1 MMVFNRIKLQA
12 FYLITFVLLMI
23 GLSYASVPLYK
34 IFCQVTGY
42 GGTPQVSEE
51 NNTKIISKK
60 VDVRFDSSTE
70 KNSPIFF
77 EPVKK
82 TITTQLGT
90 NELIFF
96 KAINFSD
103 KEITGTATFNV
114 TPLLAAQY
122 FNKIECFCFE
132 EQVFAP
138 GQEVEMPVSFFIDPA
153 IIQDKSVS
161 NLEEITLSYT
171 MFTTIKTSK
180 R

>member
-1 MMVFNRIKLQA
+1 MEFNRIKLQA
-12 FYLITFVLLMI
+12 LYLIMFVLLMI

-51 NNTKIISKK
+51 NNTKVFSEI

-77 EPVKK
+77 EPVTKV
-82 TITTQLGT
+82 ITTQLGK

-96 KAINFSD
+96 KAINYAD
-103 KEITGTATFNV
+103 EELTGTATFNV

-153 IIQDKSVS
+153 IIHDKSVKD
-161 NLEEITLSYT
+161 LKEITLSYT
-171 MFTTIKTSK
+171 MYTTTKTSE

>member
-1 MMVFNRIKLQA
+1 MSVFNVSPLQA
-12 FYLITFVLLMI
+12 
-23 GLSYASVPLYK
+23 G
-34 IFCQVTGY
+34 
-42 GGTPQVSEE
+42 
-51 NNTKIISKK
+51 
-60 VDVRFDSSTE
+60 
-70 KNSPIFF
+70 
-77 EPVKK
+77 
-82 TITTQLGT
+82 
-90 NELIFF
+90 
-96 KAINFSD
+96 
-103 KEITGTATFNV
+103 
-114 TPLLAAQY
+114 QY

>member
-1 MMVFNRIKLQA
+1 MEFNRIKLQA
-12 FYLITFVLLMI
+12 LYLIMFVLLMI

-51 NNTKIISKK
+51 NNTKVISER

-77 EPVKK
+77 EPVTKV
-82 TITTQLGT
+82 ITTQLGK

-96 KAINFSD
+96 KAINYAD
-103 KEITGTATFNV
+103 EELTGTATFNV

-153 IIQDKSVS
+153 IIHDKSVKD
-161 NLEEITLSYT
+161 LKEITLSYT
-171 MFTTIKTSK
+171 MYTTTKTSE

>member
-1 MMVFNRIKLQA
+1 MVFDRIKIQA
-12 FYLITFVLLMI
+12 IYLIMFVLLML

-51 NNTKIISKK
+51 NKTKIISKK

-82 TITTQLGT
+82 IITTQLGK

-96 KAINFSD
+96 KAINNAD
-103 KEITGTATFNV
+103 KELVGTATFNV

-132 EQVFAP
+132 EQVFGP

-153 IIQDKSVS
+153 IINDKSV
-161 NLEEITLSYT
+161 NDLKEITLSYT
-171 MFTTIKTSK
+171 MYTTTKTIE